1 MEIRLF
7 LISLPLNPDVKGI
20 PSQGYAGD
28 HWVDSLIN
36 KVSARSISS
45 IMGPDLRGELT
56 HFFAPKVKRNFD
68 GVTVGIDGNITNIEG
83 KCSLRNTPLK
93 NIKISAPLVTRIPLR
108 KAIGPHNQFQE
119 CC

>member
-1 MEIRLF
+1 MEIKLF
-7 LISLPLNPDVKGI
+7 LTSLPLNHDVKGI
-20 PSQGYAGD
+20 PSQGYAGN

-56 HFFAPKVKRNFD
+56 HLFAPKVKRNFD
-68 GVTVGIDGNITNIEG
+68 GVAVGIDGNTTHI
-83 KCSLRNTPLK
+83 KDKYSLRNIPLK
-93 NIKISAPLVTRIPLR
+93 NIKFSAPLVTRIPLR
-108 KAIGPHNQFQE
+108 KAIGPHNRFRE